1 LRKLNS
7 RIKAILTVLAVPD
20 LFIVAYD
27 VHLERPTWDINN
39 GSEVNVSLIEILI
52 IKSLLVLLLDD
63 QVIEVNIAIN
73 TARGEA
79 CVVLKP
85 VNAAHLVHMTL
96 ALIVLWTILRIKII
110 HPDRIVTHSAGK

>member
-27 VHLERPTWDINN
+27 VHLERPPRDINN

-63 QVIEVNIAIN
+63 QVIEVNIAVD

-79 CVVLKP
+79 CIVLKP
-85 VNAAHLVHMTL
+85 INAAHLVHMTL

-110 HPDRIVTHSAGK
+110 HPDRIVTHSTGK